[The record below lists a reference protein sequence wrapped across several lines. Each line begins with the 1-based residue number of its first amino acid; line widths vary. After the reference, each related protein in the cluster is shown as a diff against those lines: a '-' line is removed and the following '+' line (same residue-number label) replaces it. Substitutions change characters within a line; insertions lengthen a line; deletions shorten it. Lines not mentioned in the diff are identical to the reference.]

1 MEATYQTKAIIL
13 SRQPF
18 RENDCRIIAYSRDRG
33 KIDLVARGTKKIS
46 SKLAGHLEPFNLS
59 NLMVARGRQYDYIG
73 AAISQ
78 NCYYNI
84 KSDSEKTACAGQ
96 AANIFNK
103 LIKPGERGER
113 LFGLLLD
120 FLETL
125 NKNQLSII
133 SYQLFYH
140 FFTLN
145 MLAEL
150 GYRPE
155 LYKCV
160 ICGNKILPD
169 GNQFD
174 FLKGGLVCAIC
185 QKNNKNKQVLPIS
198 ADCIKVLRLA
208 IESDLNKLIK
218 LKISDKLIK
227 EINNIIGSFY
237 NYNFI

>member
-1 MEATYQTKAIIL
+1 MEETYTTTAIIL

-18 RENDCRIIAYSRDRG
+18 RENDCRVVVYSRDRG

-59 NLMVARGRQYDYIG
+59 DLMVARGRQYDYIG
-73 AAISQ
+73 AAISR

-84 KSDSEKTACAGQ
+84 KADSEKTACAGQ

-125 NKNQLSII
+125 NKNQLSFI

-140 FFTLN
+140 FFALN
-145 MLAEL
+145 VLAEL

-160 ICGNKILPD
+160 ICGNKILPND
-169 GNQFD
+169 NRFN
-174 FLKGGLVCAIC
+174 LSKGGLVCAKC
-185 QKNNKNKQVLPIS
+185 RKNSKNKQDLPIS

-208 IESDLNKLIK
+208 VESDLNKLIK
-218 LKISDKLIK
+218 FKINDKLIK
-227 EINNIIGSFY
+227 ETNNIISYFY
-237 NYNFI
+237 DYNFI